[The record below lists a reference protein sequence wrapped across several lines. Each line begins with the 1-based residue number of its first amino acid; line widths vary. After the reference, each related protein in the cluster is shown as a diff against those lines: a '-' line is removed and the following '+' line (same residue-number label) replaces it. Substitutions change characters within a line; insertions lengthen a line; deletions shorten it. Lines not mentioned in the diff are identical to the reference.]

1 MKLKKYKLGEL
12 LDVKRGASL
21 AGEHYA
27 TSGEYIRLTC
37 GNFDYQNNSFKV
49 NTSKDNLYYTG
60 PVREEFIM
68 KKGDIITP
76 LTEQAI
82 GLLGS
87 TAIIPEDGKYIQSQ
101 DVAKIICNEDLL
113 CPSFAFYLISSDAV
127 KKQLS
132 AAAQQTKIRHTS
144 PDKIKDCT
152 VWIPD
157 LPTQEKIGCILSD
170 IDSKIA
176 LNRAINQ
183 NLEALAKQLYDYWFV
198 QFDFPNQEG
207 KPYKSNGGAM
217 AWNEKLKREIPVGWE
232 VVKLGSLIESSR
244 GISYNASNISGGGVP
259 MLNLASFNVDGTYKH
274 KGLKTFNGEYSVD
287 KVLKPFDLVM
297 CNTQQTAID
306 DAKDIIGKA
315 FLVPNI
321 FDGDIVSSHHVT
333 TLKCES
339 ILKPYLSYL
348 SNTRHFHKYASGC
361 CTGTNIMGL
370 DFCGI
375 ERYQMELPPK
385 TLLHRFYDIAIAV
398 EREKGKAILETMRI
412 LSLRDELL
420 PLLMNGQVSLN
431 SDLSHD

>member
-1 MKLKKYKLGEL
+1 
-12 LDVKRGASL
+12 
-21 AGEHYA
+21 
-27 TSGEYIRLTC
+27 
-37 GNFDYQNNSFKV
+37 
-49 NTSKDNLYYTG
+49 
-60 PVREEFIM
+60 
-68 KKGDIITP
+68 
-76 LTEQAI
+76 
-82 GLLGS
+82 
-87 TAIIPEDGKYIQSQ
+87 
-101 DVAKIICNEDLL
+101 
-113 CPSFAFYLISSDAV
+113 
-127 KKQLS
+127 
-132 AAAQQTKIRHTS
+132 
-144 PDKIKDCT
+144 
-152 VWIPD
+152 
-157 LPTQEKIGCILSD
+157 
-170 IDSKIA
+170 
-176 LNRAINQ
+176 
-183 NLEALAKQLYDYWFV
+183 
-198 QFDFPNQEG
+198 
-207 KPYKSNGGAM
+207 M

-431 SDLSHD
+431 SDLSVFILLVSVL